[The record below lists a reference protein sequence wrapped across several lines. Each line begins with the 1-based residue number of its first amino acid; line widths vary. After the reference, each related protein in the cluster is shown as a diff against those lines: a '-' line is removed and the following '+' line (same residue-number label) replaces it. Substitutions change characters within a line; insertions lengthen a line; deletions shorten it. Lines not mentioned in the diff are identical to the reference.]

1 MELRKVFR
9 FQSCGAEAS
18 SGLIG
23 LRQRVRTVVDY
34 SKDFR
39 TTAIQCGWNSSA
51 LCDAFYHGLVDY
63 IKDEL
68 VSYERPSSLDGIIE
82 LATHIDLRILNHREE
97 TLHPGPVC
105 LCGKSVTLTPY
116 SSAWGGG
123 IQSPCSCVAPPSPLR
138 KSSEEARLTSTCGEA
153 GHFVFMCRVKAKAHQ

>member
-123 IQSPCSCVAPPSPLR
+123 SRAHAAVSHLPHPCGKAAR
-138 KSSEEARLTSTCGEA
+138 KQG
-153 GHFVFMCRVKAKAHQ
+153 